1 MTTASA
7 RERIDT
13 RFVPRFRAE
22 VIAVPIEEEAVL
34 YEEDTGGLHRLDPVA
49 LTVCALFDGQRPLE
63 VVIDELVAAYGA
75 PKRVVEADV
84 LALARELAD
93 KGLFSGIG
101 PGEAHTARADVAD
114 DAC

>member
-1 MTTASA
+1 MTTTPAH
-7 RERIDT
+7 EHIDLQ
-13 RFVPRFRAE
+13 FVPCFRAE

-49 LTVCALFDGQRPLE
+49 VTVCALFDGQRPLE
-63 VVIDELVAAYGA
+63 VVVDELVTAFGA

-84 LALARELAD
+84 LALVRDLAD
-93 KGLFSGIG
+93 KGLFSRLE
-101 PGEAHTARADVAD
+101 PRKAHAGRAVVD